1 MTKGLVNNRNVWRWL
16 ACLLLPAAAGVAAHE
31 PQQNI
36 LQTATQFMETAALD
50 AHGPG
55 FDIAVSAG
63 PLDDRL
69 RLRACD
75 ESLEAFMAPGTRTSG
90 NTTVGV
96 RCQGPVSWTLY
107 VPVQIEV
114 YGEVLVLSEPL
125 PRGTLL
131 QPAQL
136 RLERHD
142 VGRLVSGGYLADP
155 EAARGMVLR
164 RALQAGT
171 VLTPQMVEPPRLV
184 ERGQRVLLLA
194 DTGSVA
200 VRVEAEAM
208 GDGAL
213 GERVR
218 VRNLSSQKIVE
229 GQVVSHG
236 VVGVSM

>member
-1 MTKGLVNNRNVWRWL
+1 MTKGLANNLNVWRWL
-16 ACLLLPAAAGVAAHE
+16 ICLLLPAAAGAAAHE

-36 LQTATQFMETAALD
+36 LQTATQFMEAAAFD
-50 AHGPG
+50 VHGPG
-55 FDIAVSAG
+55 FDIAVNAG

-75 ESLEAFMAPGTRTSG
+75 EGLEAFMAPGTRTSG

-107 VPVQIEV
+107 VPVHIEV
-114 YGEVLVLSEPL
+114 HGEVVVLAQPL
-125 PRGTLL
+125 PRGTVL
-131 QPAQL
+131 QRSHL
-136 RLERHD
+136 RLEQQD
-142 VGRLVSGGYLADP
+142 VGRLSAGYLASP
-155 EAARGMVLR
+155 EEASDMVLR

-184 ERGQRVLLLA
+184 QRGQRVLLLA
-194 DTGSVA
+194 ETGSVA

-229 GQVVSHG
+229 GQVLSHG

>member
-1 MTKGLVNNRNVWRWL
+1 MTKGLANNLNVWRWL
-16 ACLLLPAAAGVAAHE
+16 ICLLLPAAASAAAHE

-50 AHGPG
+50 AHGSG

-69 RLRACD
+69 RLRACA
-75 ESLEAFMAPGTRTSG
+75 EGLEAFMAPGTRTSG

-114 YGEVLVLSEPL
+114 HGAVVVLAQPL
-125 PRGTLL
+125 PRGTVL
-131 QPAQL
+131 QRSHL
-136 RLERHD
+136 RLERQD
-142 VGRLVSGGYLADP
+142 VGRLSAGYLASP
-155 EAARGMVLR
+155 EEASDMVLR

-184 ERGQRVLLLA
+184 QRGQRVLLLA
-194 DTGSVA
+194 ETGSVA

-229 GQVVSHG
+229 GQVLSHG

>member
-1 MTKGLVNNRNVWRWL
+1 MTKVFANNRKVWRWL
-16 ACLLLPAAAGVAAHE
+16 ICLLLPAAGGVAAHE

-36 LQTATQFMETAALD
+36 LQTATQFMETAAFD
-50 AHGPG
+50 AHGPR
-55 FDIAVSAG
+55 FNITVNAG

-75 ESLEAFMAPGTRTSG
+75 EGLEAFMAPGTRTSG

-96 RCQGPVSWTLY
+96 RCEGPVSWTLY
-107 VPVQIEV
+107 VPVRIEV
-114 YGEVLVLSEPL
+114 HGEVLVLSEPL
-125 PRGTLL
+125 PRGTVL
-131 QPAQL
+131 QPSHL
-136 RLERHD
+136 RLERQD
-142 VGRLVSGGYLADP
+142 VGRLSNGYLADP
-155 EAARGMVLR
+155 EAARDMVLR

-184 ERGQRVLLLA
+184 QRGQRVLLLA
-194 DTGSVA
+194 ETGSVA

-213 GERVR
+213 GDRVR
-218 VRNLSSQKIVE
+218 VRNLSSRQIVE
-229 GQVVSHG
+229 GQVLSRG

>member
-1 MTKGLVNNRNVWRWL
+1 MRNDGSVYRNPWRFL
-16 ACLLLPAAAGVAAHE
+16 AGVLLLAAGSAAAHE

-36 LQTATQFMETAALD
+36 IAEATRFMEAAAAD
-50 AHGPG
+50 AHGAD
-55 FDIAVSAG
+55 FEISVTAG

-75 ESLEAFMAPGTRTSG
+75 EGLEAFTAAGTRTAG

-96 RCQGPVSWTLY
+96 RCLGPVAWTLY

-114 YGEVLVLSEPL
+114 HGEVVVIAQSL
-125 PRGTLL
+125 PRGTVL
-131 QPAQL
+131 QRSHL
-136 RLERHD
+136 RLERQD
-142 VGRLVSGGYLADP
+142 VGRLSAGYLADP
-155 EAARGMVLR
+155 EEARDMVLR
-164 RALQAGT
+164 RALQSGT
-171 VLTPQMVEPPRLV
+171 VLTPQMVEPVRLV
-184 ERGQRVLLLA
+184 QRGQRVLLLA
-194 DTGSVA
+194 EAGAVA

-229 GQVVSHG
+229 GQVLSHG